1 MQWRHK
7 MPIEYKIVQDKNKE
21 SLEERIKEFWI
32 KDGWKRVS
40 KIIFDL
46 KSKNFLQIVSR
57 KSRL

>member
-1 MQWRHK
+1 